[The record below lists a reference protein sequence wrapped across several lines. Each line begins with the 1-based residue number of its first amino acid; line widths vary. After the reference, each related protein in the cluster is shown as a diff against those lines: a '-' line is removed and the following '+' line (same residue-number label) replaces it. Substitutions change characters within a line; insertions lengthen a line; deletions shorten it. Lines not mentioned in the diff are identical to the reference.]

1 MPAKQRGFARKRGS
15 QWLAVWREN
24 NRERSRGGFDTKT
37 AALDYANTKAN
48 EESARA
54 RAIRFGD
61 KQPVASS
68 IATVAELVEAFLARH
83 RVDEATTRKL
93 RAQLKHATASFGDRR
108 LETLQ
113 PIEIDVWRSQLPAL
127 SAHYLFR
134 AFRQVLE
141 YAVDMGLIETNPT
154 RRIKNVRATA
164 DRRQILPF
172 ETWEQVEAITLE
184 LDPRYAA
191 IPIVLAGTGLRPEE
205 LWALE
210 RRDVDLD
217 NGVLSVERVHSQ
229 GVLKDCRKS
238 SRQRRRVPLRQR
250 VVEAL
255 RAQPPRLDTPLLF
268 PAARGGPHRRREV
281 PLPPNQRSRPRGL
294 STAAC
299 TTAAT
304 PSRPGRSPEASSC
317 STWRGSWARPLR
329 RSTRPTGTCCPTA
342 RSTCAGSSTTTTW
355 PRRRRKEHDELR
367 DAASRPAH
375 RSVLHAAMRASKR
388 AYPLVR

>member
-1 MPAKQRGFARKRGS
+1 MR
-15 QWLAVWREN
+15 
-24 NRERSRGGFDTKT
+24 
-37 AALDYANTKAN
+37 
-48 EESARA
+48 

-61 KQPVASS
+61 KQPVTSS
-68 IATVAELVEAFLARH
+68 IATVAELVDAFLARH

-127 SAHYLFR
+127 SAHYMFR

-281 PLPPNQRSRPRGL
+281 PLPPGPALRAAGIEHRRVYDCRHTFASWAIAGGVQLFYLARIMGTSVAQIDQTYGHLLPDSEEYLRGL
-294 STAAC
+294 LDNYDVAA
-299 TTAAT
+299 AAAE
-304 PSRPGRSPEASSC
+304 G
-317 STWRGSWARPLR
+317 AR
-329 RSTRPTGTCCPTA
+329 
-342 RSTCAGSSTTTTW
+342 
-355 PRRRRKEHDELR
+355 
-367 DAASRPAH
+367 
-375 RSVLHAAMRASKR
+375 
-388 AYPLVR
+388 